1 VDVEEQ
7 IEHVV
12 IWEDCVNVGI
22 EIVGYE
28 TEANWLLGCL
38 ANRICRLD
46 FHDPNLTSQTATLKA
61 FAGEIKQH
69 YETVKDAYRVVSR
82 IDRPL
87 RDEYPML
94 SYGHWREI
102 TRRGKAKDK
111 KALRAWAI
119 RSTDHGWSVSQLRE
133 QLRGNRNVKSADPVK
148 LMRKVVGVVG
158 DLAVLDMEACWKNE
172 ADEINDVLL
181 ALEAA
186 VDRIDTTRRK
196 MMDG

>member
-1 VDVEEQ
+1 
-7 IEHVV
+7 
-12 IWEDCVNVGI
+12 
-22 EIVGYE
+22 
-28 TEANWLLGCL
+28 
-38 ANRICRLD
+38 
-46 FHDPNLTSQTATLKA
+46 
-61 FAGEIKQH
+61 
-69 YETVKDAYRVVSR
+69 
-82 IDRPL
+82 
-87 RDEYPML
+87 ML

-133 QLRGNRNVKSADPVK
+133 QLRGNRNAKSVDPVK

-186 VDRIDTTRRK
+186 VDRIGTTRRR
-196 MMDG
+196 MMDA